1 MCGIAGIVG
10 PASNEAAGVVRRLV
24 DALARR
30 GPDGEGVHCWPSSA
44 LGHRRLAIFDLSS
57 AGAQPM
63 IDREART
70 GITFNGAVY
79 NFWDLRRDLEQGGLS
94 FTSRTDTE
102 VLLKGYSVWG
112 IDELVRRCRGM
123 FAFAIWD
130 DARGVLYLVRDRLG
144 VKPLAYLIQNGAL
157 AFASHPRALRSAGLV
172 SELDPHA
179 VGEFLEYGFVSE
191 ERSIFAGVRKVPPA
205 TILEWCPGSEPKLR
219 SYWSSPAPSYNTTI
233 AFDAAVADTERLL
246 LAATERRLHADV
258 PVGALLSGGVDSALV
273 CWAIRQSGGDVEA
286 FTVGV
291 PGSAA
296 DESSLAARCAKQ
308 LGIRHHILPLRD
320 DEPDEIEALVTAY
333 AEPFACASALGM
345 LRVSQAVARAN
356 VKVLLTGD
364 GGDDVFLGYPRH
376 LLLARVQRVATALP
390 PGAGPVWRQL
400 RGRVP
405 EIAPVRR
412 AVHLID
418 YVTGGLGAFVSAHD
432 GLPEMRQLGMLGPRL
447 HNVEVDARQIPWSVD
462 GARRVLYDYLNYD
475 LKHQFVSEY
484 LTKVDGA
491 TMHYA
496 LEARSPFFDHELWEY
511 AAQLAISTRLQGGRL
526 KAVLRDIARRRVGDF
541 VADERKRGFTIPV
554 ESWIL
559 GRWRPMVARTFSES
573 ALHDEGW
580 IKGDAVRAAIDGARD
595 ERRARM
601 LWHLLVLERWLRA
614 ERQATPNASA
624 AAA

>member
-1 MCGIAGIVG
+1 MCGIAGIAG
-10 PASNEAAGVVRRLV
+10 LSSNEGAGVVRRLI

-30 GPDGEGVHCWPSSA
+30 GPDGDGVHCWPVTA

-79 NFWDLRRDLEQGGLS
+79 NFWDLRRDLEKSGVS
-94 FTSRTDTE
+94 FSSRTDTE

-130 DARGVLYLVRDRLG
+130 EPRNTLFLVRDRLG
-144 VKPLAYLIQNGAL
+144 VKPLCYVLENGAL
-157 AFASHPRALRSAGLV
+157 AFASHPRALRSAGLAAQ
-172 SELDPHA
+172 LDPIA
-179 VGEFLEYGFVSE
+179 VGEFLEFGFVSE

-205 TILEWCPGSEPKLR
+205 TIVEWHPGSEPSLR
-219 SYWSSPAPSYNTTI
+219 TYWASPRASETSGI

-273 CWAIRQSGGDVEA
+273 CWAIKHSGGDVEA

-291 PGSAA
+291 PGSPA
-296 DESSLAARCAKQ
+296 DESALAARCAQ
-308 LGIRHHILPLRD
+308 RLGIRHHILPLRD

-376 LLLARVQRVATALP
+376 LMLARIQRVAAALP
-390 PGAGPVWRQL
+390 LQAGPMWRQL
-400 RGRVP
+400 RKRLP
-405 EIAPVRR
+405 EVGPVRR

-432 GLPEMRQLGMLGPRL
+432 GLPEMRDLGILGPRL
-447 HNVEVDARQIPWSVD
+447 RNVEVDARQIPWSVD
-462 GARRVLYDYLNYD
+462 GARRVLYDYLSYD

-511 AAQLAISTRLQGGRL
+511 AAQLSIATRLHGGRL
-526 KAVLRDIARRRVGDF
+526 KSILREIARARIGDF
-541 VADERKRGFTIPV
+541 VANERKRGFTIPV
-554 ESWIL
+554 ERWIL
-559 GRWRPMVARTFSES
+559 GRWRPMVSRAFSDS

-580 IKGDAVRAAIDGARD
+580 IDGNAVRGVIDAARD

-601 LWHLLVLERWLRA
+601 LWHLVVLERWLRA
-614 ERQATPNASA
+614 EREARPNASA